1 MSEDLHYTFPP
12 ARAYPLNRCLYGL
25 KGDAAFRARYLADPG
40 AVMQELGLS
49 AEDQAAMRSGDRDTL
64 VARGAHAYLIFMADL
79 RLKAD
84 RGQTAYEYF

>member
-1 MSEDLHYTFPP
+1 MP
-12 ARAYPLNRCLYGL
+12 
-25 KGDAAFRARYLADPG
+25 
-40 AVMQELGLS
+40 ELGLS
-49 AEDQAAMRSGDRDTL
+49 GEHQAAMRSGDREKL